1 MVRQWQQLFYRERY
15 SHVHLRNPDFARLA
29 EAFGAV
35 GITVR
40 RPEEVGPAIER
51 SLAVADRPCLVD
63 FVCDPE
69 ENCYPMIPSG
79 QSIKEMIV
87 EGT

>member
-1 MVRQWQQLFYRERY
+1 V
-15 SHVHLRNPDFARLA
+15 A

-35 GITVR
+35 GIAVR
-40 RPEEVGPAIER
+40 RPEEVTPAIER
-51 SLAVADRPCLVD
+51 SLAVTDRPCLVD
-63 FVCDPE
+63 IMCDPE

-79 QSIKEMIV
+79 QSIKEMII